1 MASEVLMPALSPTM
15 TEGKIARWV
24 KSEGETVRAGD
35 VLAEIETDKA
45 TMEVEAV
52 DEGVLAKIV
61 IPEGTD
67 HVAVNTPIALIAENG
82 EDADEVDVARSS
94 APTYVPK
101 SAAGPRSGV
110 EPGRPAPPPPDQ
122 RAEATPPTARAP
134 AQQAR
139 AEGRPAPESS
149 AASGPGEYAGKT
161 VTMTVREALRDAMA
175 EEMRRDDS
183 VLLLGEEVGDY
194 QGAYKVSQ
202 GLLQEFG
209 PRRVIDTPITEH
221 GFAGLGVGAAFAG
234 LRPIVEFM
242 TFNFAMQAMDQIINS
257 AAKTRYMSGGQMAAP
272 IVFRGP
278 NGIASRVAAQHSQ
291 CFASWFAH
299 VPGLKVVAPYTGAD
313 HKGLLKSAI
322 RDPNPVIFL
331 EHELVYGESFP
342 VPEDPDYLVP
352 IGKARIAR
360 EGAHVTITA
369 FSRMV
374 KLALQA
380 AAELEKAGIAAEVI
394 DLRSLRPFDVGTV
407 VESVKKTNRIVSVE
421 EGWPFAGIGSEIA
434 AIMMEECFDW
444 LDAPVKRVTGK
455 DVPLPYA
462 ANLERLAT
470 PQVEDIVAA
479 AREVAYR

>member
-1 MASEVLMPALSPTM
+1 MTSEVLMPALSPTM

-24 KSEGETVRAGD
+24 KSEGDAVRAGD

-82 EDADEVDVARSS
+82 EDVEEAEVTRR
-94 APTYVPK
+94 PVP
-101 SAAGPRSGV
+101 AASLRPCSGA
-110 EPGRPAPPPPDQ
+110 EPDRPSPPDQ
-122 RAEATPPTARAP
+122 RAEATSPAPAARAP
-134 AQQAR
+134 ARFASAEAQPQATHAP
-139 AEGRPAPESS
+139 AEF
-149 AASGPGEYAGKT
+149 AGKT

-183 VLLLGEEVGDY
+183 VLLLGEEVAEY

-291 CFASWFAH
+291 CYASWYAH

-342 VPEDPDYLVP
+342 VPEDPEYLVP

-360 EGAHVTITA
+360 AGEHVTIVA

-374 KLALQA
+374 RLALQA
-380 AAELEKAGIAAEVI
+380 AEELANAGISAEVI

-434 AIMMEECFDW
+434 AIVMEQCFDW
-444 LDAPVKRVTGK
+444 LDAPLKRVTGK

-470 PQVEDIVAA
+470 PQVVDIVAA